1 MRQAVTPGDWSRLSG
16 TMYKALSE
24 ELWVLGQLFLRGN
37 RIAMP
42 ENLWKH
48 TIALAHEGHQGMTR
62 TKARLREKVW
72 WSNMANRLN
81 SLEKPVILAS

>member
-1 MRQAVTPGDWSRLSG
+1 
-16 TMYKALSE
+16 
-24 ELWVLGQLFLRGN
+24 
-37 RIAMP
+37 MP
-42 ENLWKH
+42 ESLAKH
-48 TIALAHEGHQGMTR
+48 TIAVTHEGHQGMTR